1 MTGDHLLLA
10 AGFTEGLR
18 RLLGSHLSAYPEAR
32 RSLTALSGQV
42 IALHLEPYG
51 RTFFVC
57 PTDQGIQVL
66 TEISGQPDA
75 TIIGTLSAFAQAGLA
90 AGGSSSLEAAGL
102 KLSGNAETAREFQA
116 LMQELKIDWV
126 RFLSPYLGRNLAE
139 SVVGMVRTG
148 AAWTR
153 DTLLALQSDV
163 SEYLREENRALPD
176 GTEIDAFHAEVDRL
190 RADAD
195 RLAARMARLEAA
207 LQASAGP
214 VSP

>member
-32 RSLTALSGQV
+32 QKLPGLAGQV

-57 PTDQGIQVL
+57 PTDQDIQVL
-66 TEISGQPDA
+66 TEFSGQPDA
-75 TIIGTLSAFAQAGLA
+75 LITGTLSAFGQAGLA
-90 AGGSSSLEAAGL
+90 AGGSSSPEAAGL

-116 LMQELKIDWV
+116 LMQALKIDWA
-126 RFLSPYLGRNLAE
+126 RFLSPYLGRSLAE
-139 SVVGMVRTG
+139 SVVGLARAS
-148 AAWTR
+148 AAWTQ

-163 SEYLREENRALPD
+163 SEYLREETRVLPD
-176 GTEIDAFHAEVDRL
+176 CTETDAFHAEVDRL

-207 LQASAGP
+207 LQASAGS

>member
-1 MTGDHLLLA
+1 MTGDHLVLA

-32 RSLTALSGQV
+32 QKLPGLAGQV

-57 PTDQGIQVL
+57 PTDQDIQVL

-75 TIIGTLSAFAQAGLA
+75 TIVGTLSAFAQAGLA
-90 AGGSSSLEAAGL
+90 AGGSSSLKAAGL
-102 KLSGNAETAREFQA
+102 ELSGNAETAREFQA
-116 LMQELKIDWV
+116 LMQALKIDWV
-126 RFLSPYLGRNLAE
+126 RSLSPYLGRNLAE
-139 SVVGMVRTG
+139 SVVGMARTG
-148 AAWTR
+148 AAWTQ

-163 SEYLREENRALPD
+163 SEYLREETRVLPD
-176 GTEIDAFHAEVDRL
+176 GTETDAFHAEVDRL

-195 RLAARMARLEAA
+195 RLAARMARFEAA
-207 LQASAGP
+207 LQASAGS

>member
-1 MTGDHLLLA
+1 MTGDHLVLA

-32 RSLTALSGQV
+32 EKLSTLAGQV
-42 IALHLEPYG
+42 IALHLEPHG
-51 RTFFVC
+51 RTLFVC
-57 PTDQGIQVL
+57 PTDHDIQVL

-90 AGGSSSLEAAGL
+90 AGGSSSLKAAGL
-102 KLSGNAETAREFQA
+102 KLSGNADTAQEFQA
-116 LMQELKIDWV
+116 LMQALKIDWA

-139 SVVGMVRTG
+139 SLVGLARTG

-163 SEYLREENRALPD
+163 SEYLREETRVLPD
-176 GTEIDAFHAEVDRL
+176 GKETDAFHAEVDRL

-207 LQASAGP
+207 LQAPAGS

>member
-18 RLLGSHLSAYPEAR
+18 RLLRSHLSAYPEAR
-32 RSLTALSGQV
+32 ETLPRLAGQV

-51 RTFFVC
+51 RTFFFC
-57 PTDQGIQVL
+57 PTDQDIQVL

-75 TIIGTLSAFAQAGLA
+75 RIAGTLSAFAQVGLA
-90 AGGSSSLEAAGL
+90 AGRSSSLEAAGL

-116 LMQELKIDWV
+116 LMQALKIDLA

-139 SVVGMVRTG
+139 SLVGLAQAG
-148 AAWTR
+148 AAWTL

-163 SEYLREENRALPD
+163 SEYLREETRVLPD
-176 GTEIDAFHAEVDRL
+176 GTEIDAFYAEVDRL

-195 RLAARMARLEAA
+195 RLAARMARLEAT
-207 LQASAGP
+207 LQASAGS

>member
-10 AGFTEGLR
+10 AGLTEGLR
-18 RLLGSHLSAYPEAR
+18 RLVGSHLSAYPGAR
-32 RSLTALSGQV
+32 EKLSGLAGQV

-51 RTFFVC
+51 RTFFIC
-57 PTDQGIQVL
+57 PTDQDIQVL
-66 TEISGQPDA
+66 TEISGQPDT

-90 AGGSSSLEAAGL
+90 AGGSSSLKAAGL
-102 KLSGNAETAREFQA
+102 KLSGDAYTAQEFQA
-116 LMQELKIDWV
+116 LMQALKIDWA

-139 SVVGMVRTG
+139 SLVGLARTG

-163 SEYLREENRALPD
+163 SEYLREETRVLPD
-176 GTEIDAFHAEVDRL
+176 GKEIDAFHAEVDRL

-207 LQASAGP
+207 LQAPAGS

>member
-1 MTGDHLLLA
+1 MTGDHLVLA

-32 RSLTALSGQV
+32 EKLSALAGQV
-42 IALHLEPYG
+42 IALHLEPHG
-51 RTFFVC
+51 RTLFVC
-57 PTDQGIQVL
+57 PTDHDIQVL

-90 AGGSSSLEAAGL
+90 AGGSSSLKAAGL
-102 KLSGNAETAREFQA
+102 KLSGNADTTQEFQA
-116 LMQELKIDWV
+116 LMQALKIDWA
-126 RFLSPYLGRNLAE
+126 RFLSSYLGRNLAE
-139 SVVGMVRTG
+139 SLVGLARTG

-153 DTLLALQSDV
+153 DTLVALQSDA
-163 SEYLREENRALPD
+163 SEYLREETRVLPD
-176 GTEIDAFHAEVDRL
+176 GTETDAFHAEVDRL

-207 LQASAGP
+207 LQAPAGS

>member
-1 MTGDHLLLA
+1 MTGDHLFLA

-18 RLLGSHLSAYPEAR
+18 RLLRSHLSAYPEAR
-32 RSLTALSGQV
+32 ETLSGLAGQV

-51 RTFFVC
+51 TTFFIC
-57 PTDQGIQVL
+57 PTDQDIQVL

-90 AGGSSSLEAAGL
+90 AGGSSSLKAAGL

-116 LMQELKIDWV
+116 LMQAMKIDWP
-126 RFLSPYLGRNLAE
+126 RFLSRYLGRNLAE
-139 SVVGMVRTG
+139 SVVGLARAGV
-148 AAWTR
+148 AWTQ
-153 DTLLALQSDV
+153 DTVLALQSDV
-163 SEYLREENRALPD
+163 SEYLREETRLLPD
-176 GTEIDAFHAEVDRL
+176 GAETDAFHAEVDRL

-207 LQASAGP
+207 LQAPADP

>member
-1 MTGDHLLLA
+1 MTVDHLVLA

-18 RLLGSHLSAYPEAR
+18 RLLRSHLSAYPEAR
-32 RSLTALSGQV
+32 KTLIGLSGQV

-51 RTFFVC
+51 RTLFVC
-57 PTDQGIQVL
+57 PTDQDIQVL
-66 TEISGQPDA
+66 AEISGQPDA
-75 TIIGTLSAFAQAGLA
+75 TIVGTLTAFAQAGLA
-90 AGGSSSLEAAGL
+90 AGGSSSPEASGL

-116 LMQELKIDWV
+116 LMQALKIDWA
-126 RFLSPYLGRNLAE
+126 RSLSPYLGRNLAE
-139 SVVGMVRTG
+139 SLVGMARTG
-148 AAWTR
+148 AAWTQ

-163 SEYLREENRALPD
+163 SEYLREETRVLPD
-176 GTEIDAFHAEVDRL
+176 GTETDVFHAEVDRL

-207 LQASAGP
+207 LQASAGS

>member
-1 MTGDHLLLA
+1 MTGDHLVLA

-32 RSLTALSGQV
+32 EKLSALAGQV
-42 IALHLEPYG
+42 IALHLEPHG
-51 RTFFVC
+51 RTLFVC
-57 PTDQGIQVL
+57 PTDHDIQVL

-75 TIIGTLSAFAQAGLA
+75 TIIGTLSAFAQASLA
-90 AGGSSSLEAAGL
+90 AGGSSSLKAAGL
-102 KLSGNAETAREFQA
+102 KLSGNADTAQEFQA
-116 LMQELKIDWV
+116 LMQALKIDWA

-139 SVVGMVRTG
+139 SLVGMARTA

-163 SEYLREENRALPD
+163 SEYLREETRVLPD
-176 GTEIDAFHAEVDRL
+176 GTEIDAFHAEVDRV

-195 RLAARMARLEAA
+195 RLVARMARLEAA
-207 LQASAGP
+207 LQAPAGS

>member
-18 RLLGSHLSAYPEAR
+18 RLLGSHLSAYPKAR
-32 RSLTALSGQV
+32 EKLSGLAGQV

-57 PTDQGIQVL
+57 PTDQDIQVL
-66 TEISGQPDA
+66 TEISGQADA

-163 SEYLREENRALPD
+163 SEYLREETRVLPD
-176 GTEIDAFHAEVDRL
+176 GMETDAFHAEVDRL

-207 LQASAGP
+207 LQASASSI
-214 VSP
+214 SP

>member
-18 RLLGSHLSAYPEAR
+18 RLLRSHFSAYPEAR
-32 RSLTALSGQV
+32 QKLPGLAGQV

-57 PTDQGIQVL
+57 PTDQDIQVL

-75 TIIGTLSAFAQAGLA
+75 TIAGTVSAFAQAGLA
-90 AGGSSSLEAAGL
+90 AGGSSSLKAAGL

-116 LMQELKIDWV
+116 LMQALKIDWD
-126 RFLSPYLGRNLAE
+126 RFLSTYLGRNLAV
-139 SVVGMVRTG
+139 SLVGMARTG

-163 SEYLREENRALPD
+163 SEYLREETRVLPD

-190 RADAD
+190 RVDAD

-207 LQASAGP
+207 LQASAGS